1 MNNPHQRSDDPLL
14 KVNLSNLIT
23 VTATGL
29 LLWSLQQQ
37 ITSNNL
43 VVVLTEKVNYTVDR
57 IIKIETTQK
66 EYEARIRILELKK

>member
-14 KVNLSNLIT
+14 KVNLSNVIT

-29 LLWSLQQQ
+29 LVWSLQQQ
-37 ITSNNL
+37 IASNNL

-66 EYEARIRILELKK
+66 EYESRIRILELKK